1 MVEVTI
7 DSIRV
12 SLMSQHRVVILKDV
26 DSDRY
31 LPIWIGPCEAD
42 AITVTLQE
50 MEVSRPL
57 THDLLKNVI
66 GEMGGEVEQIV
77 ISDLRSDVFYARI
90 IMAVGGKR
98 LEIDS
103 RPSDAL
109 ALAVRLHVPVYI
121 EEAVMDKG
129 YHDNR
134 LLAHCVELHVRT
146 YIPERKQKHRRWTD
160 KPTEYEAAFRAN
172 RRRVQ
177 GEKGRRLSRWRSER
191 CERTFAHV
199 CETGGGRRMWLRG
212 LGNATKAH
220 VLRCAAYNL
229 GLLLRKVFGLRK
241 PRSNGGLAAV
251 VFWFYAVLHRRLT
264 AQELFR
270 ALQESLRRPSGAAA
284 DKGVKF

>member
-66 GEMGGEVEQIV
+66 GEMGGEVEYIV
-77 ISDLRSDVFYARI
+77 ISDLRNDVFFARI
-90 IMAVGGKR
+90 VMGVSGKR

-121 EEAVMDKG
+121 EEPVMDK
-129 YHDNR
+129 
-134 LLAHCVELHVRT
+134 
-146 YIPERKQKHRRWTD
+146 
-160 KPTEYEAAFRAN
+160 
-172 RRRVQ
+172 
-177 GEKGRRLSRWRSER
+177 
-191 CERTFAHV
+191 
-199 CETGGGRRMWLRG
+199 
-212 LGNATKAH
+212 
-220 VLRCAAYNL
+220 
-229 GLLLRKVFGLRK
+229 
-241 PRSNGGLAAV
+241 AAV
-251 VFWFYAVLHRRLT
+251 LPEEEMENESGPGEETRLD
-264 AQELFR
+264 AFKDFV
-270 ALQESLRRPSGAAA
+270 ESLDLEDLDTDEG
-284 DKGVKF
+284 DEEK